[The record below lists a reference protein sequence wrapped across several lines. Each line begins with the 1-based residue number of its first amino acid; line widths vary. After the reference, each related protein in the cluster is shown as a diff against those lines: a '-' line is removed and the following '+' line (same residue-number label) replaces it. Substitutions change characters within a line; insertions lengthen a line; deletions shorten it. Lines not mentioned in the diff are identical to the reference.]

1 MVSRIEVIPTEV
13 RGYGNIVKKKDIDDF
28 VTFNS
33 DISLEGDIFTLSFD
47 DSPLIVSIVD
57 VINNSSNEL
66 LVNDKLYLT
75 IRLLTSTNK
84 RVTNANADIYMN
96 DTLLSTKSSNA
107 NGLINF
113 EYEFTTVGTYEFQ
126 VISNNIE
133 SETITITVNRQN
145 SNISVDD

>member
-1 MVSRIEVIPTEV
+1 MVSRIEVIPSEV

-33 DISLEGDIFTLSFD
+33 DISLEEDIFTLSFD

-66 LVNDKLYLT
+66 LVNDIVYLT

-107 NGLINF
+107 TGTIEF
-113 EYEFTTVGTYEFQ
+113 TYEFTNIGTFEFKA
-126 VISNNIE
+126 VSNNIE
-133 SETITITVNRQN
+133 SNTITITVSRQN
-145 SNISVDD
+145 SNISVED